1 MMACPKNPFPPV
13 SSRVRGD
20 DGDDGGE
27 TAAPSEPG
35 TISQSMPETSAKA
48 SWEHLVM
55 LYLVEVKEEE
65 QSRPEQGLFRVRQIV
80 RCVDCAQSAIQLACR
95 HGAWFEAC
103 YGSKVRA

>member
-55 LYLVEVKEEE
+55 LYLVEVKEKE
-65 QSRPEQGLFRVRQIV
+65 QSRPEQGLFRVRHKFGGAIV
-80 RCVDCAQSAIQLACR
+80 FSTFCLFAVQYTGNKLNQ
-95 HGAWFEAC
+95 
-103 YGSKVRA
+103 K